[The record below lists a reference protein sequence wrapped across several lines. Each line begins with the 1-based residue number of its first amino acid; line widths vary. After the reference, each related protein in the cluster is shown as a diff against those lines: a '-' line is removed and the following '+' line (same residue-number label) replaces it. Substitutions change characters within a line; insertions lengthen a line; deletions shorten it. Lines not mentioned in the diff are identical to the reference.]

1 MTSWMPTTPI
11 TTTRPGW
18 RPRSCAPRSTRRLR
32 VGASAPSGPPDAPV
46 GMTAA
51 DRDLVSALRAELAAI
66 DPSRACDRAAERAG
80 LAMAAAPRDP
90 VIARLAVRLGRR
102 GPASGHPDTDR
113 SVDFPGLPQHYP
125 IAYLL
130 PPL

>member
-11 TTTRPGW
+11 TTTRSGW

-80 LAMAAAPRDP
+80 LEGASGPRDP
-90 VIARLAVRLGRR
+90 TVARPAFRLDRRDPGRTAR
-102 GPASGHPDTDR
+102 
-113 SVDFPGLPQHYP
+113 Q
-125 IAYLL
+125 
-130 PPL
+130 